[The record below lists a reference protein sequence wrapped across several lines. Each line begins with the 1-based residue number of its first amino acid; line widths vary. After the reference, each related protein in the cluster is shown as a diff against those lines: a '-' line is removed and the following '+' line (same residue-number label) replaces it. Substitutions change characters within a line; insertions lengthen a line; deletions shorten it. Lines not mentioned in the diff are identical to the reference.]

1 MGVGSLYGTPGEE
14 NLAKIQV
21 RTFNLPNICRM
32 RALDP
37 SHIEHLVAIKVRE
50 LSICNLHPAVIIR
63 LGTLWL
69 LGNGS

>member
-14 NLAKIQV
+14 ILTKIQV

-37 SHIEHLVAIKVRE
+37 SHIEHLVAIKVRRFG
-50 LSICNLHPAVIIR
+50 ICYLHPAVIIS

-69 LGNGS
+69 LGDGS